1 MRTTLLAVI
10 AIITMPLFS
19 RAQSTLSFPR
29 VIPPAEFRATGFAIV
44 NPGST
49 NATVIFTLFGEDGG
63 VQQTSTQTIVAR
75 GQLAKFASEFFPAA
89 KNAGWVQAASATP
102 GLQGFWLGGDMT
114 TFADGAEAAPSSSE
128 MVVPL
133 TTGNSEIDI
142 ANTGAADVTMV
153 IDLLGQEGFDLAI
166 PWPQKIPAK
175 GFFKSDIAAIFGSA
189 DLSQTAHLRIKCGC
203 ANLSS
208 FAAVLIARDFIAG
221 PSWAVVNAVP
231 ASTSAT
237 VMNFSQLIDGPVGS
251 NNYRSVLGIT
261 NLSTTS
267 ANDVTITFTSESGAV
282 QTAPRRT
289 LPPNGEIRGA
299 VRDFGLTASSTLN
312 GWLRVSSTNGLPLTG
327 FVAYAETIGAGVAV
341 VPPQLEAQTNL
352 LFAHI
357 ANLAPWRTGLALLN
371 TNSSD
376 ASVEVFALRPAGTLI
391 GVARFPLAAGAKTAK
406 LLSEWIPQME
416 SRTSDG
422 GFVFVRSDLPLF
434 GTELFFS
441 RDGQIL
447 ANVAA
452 GRILPGIVYVPP
464 SQ

>member
-89 KNAGWVQAASATP
+89 KNAGWVQAASAAP

-251 NNYRSVLGIT
+251 NNYRSVIGIT

-282 QTAPRRT
+282 A
-289 LPPNGEIRGA
+289 
-299 VRDFGLTASSTLN
+299 
-312 GWLRVSSTNGLPLTG
+312 
-327 FVAYAETIGAGVAV
+327 
-341 VPPQLEAQTNL
+341 TNL
-352 LFAHI
+352 
-357 ANLAPWRTGLALLN
+357 
-371 TNSSD
+371 
-376 ASVEVFALRPAGTLI
+376 
-391 GVARFPLAAGAKTAK
+391 
-406 LLSEWIPQME
+406 
-416 SRTSDG
+416 TS
-422 GFVFVRSDLPLF
+422 
-434 GTELFFS
+434 
-441 RDGQIL
+441 
-447 ANVAA
+447 
-452 GRILPGIVYVPP
+452 
-464 SQ
+464 